1 MKSEKNHQFCI
12 MISINNIYY
21 GFGERYIFEDAS
33 IHITP
38 NDKIGLIGRNGKGKT
53 TLLRLIVGDSSVES
67 GTIEKS
73 KDCKIGF
80 LNQDLLSFKSSNS
93 ILYVAMEAFADALR
107 IQSKID
113 VVLHKMETDY
123 HDDLVEELGKYQTEF
138 ERLDGYTI
146 QSKAEAVLEGL
157 GFSTDDLKKPLN
169 EFSGGWR
176 MRVMLAKI
184 LLQNPSL
191 LLLDEPTN
199 HLDLPS
205 IQWLENYLKSFS
217 GAFILVS
224 HDRQF
229 LDSIC
234 QKTVE
239 VYQRKLRVF
248 KGNYSFYLREKV
260 EQETIDQAAFENQQ
274 KYIKQQ
280 EKFIERFKAKASKAT
295 QAQSKLKA
303 LDKLDKLE
311 AIESEDAAMKLRF
324 KVKTQPGKVLLE
336 IKGLEKS
343 YGENIIIKNSDF
355 ALMRGDKIALIGA
368 NGKGKS
374 TLLRIIADQ
383 ESHIGKR
390 EGGYNVERGFFA
402 QHQLESL
409 DLKNDILTEL
419 IHHAPTK
426 TEQELRAV
434 LGCFLFFGDDV
445 FKKIKVLSGGE
456 KSRVALAKT
465 LLTEANLLL
474 LDEPTNHLDIQSVNV
489 LIDAIKS
496 YEGTAV
502 IVSHDRHFIRE
513 TATKIWYIEDCL
525 LKEYPGNFSEFE
537 KWYDLKI
544 KAPQKNA
551 PNNMEKQNPKKEI
564 NTKSNTK
571 EGQKEKSRLEK
582 NIKNIED
589 ELEKLETEKQNIE
602 SEMEK
607 PSVFGNPEKLAEL
620 TLKFSELD
628 GKEAQLTKDW
638 EQQMIKFESFNQ

>member
-1 MKSEKNHQFCI
+1 
-12 MISINNIYY
+12 MISINNINY
-21 GFGERYIFEDAS
+21 GFGDRYIFEDAS

-38 NDKIGLIGRNGKGKT
+38 NDKMGLVGRNGKGKT
-53 TLLRLIVGDSSVES
+53 TLLKLIVGDASIES
-67 GTIEKS
+67 GIIEKA

-80 LNQDLLSFKSSNS
+80 LNQDLLSVKSEEPIIN
-93 ILYVAMEAFADALR
+93 VAMEAFGDALYFQR
-107 IQSKID
+107 KMDETIA
-113 VVLHKMETDY
+113 KMEAEYSDE
-123 HDDLVEELGKYQTEF
+123 LVEELGKYQSEF

-146 QSKAEAVLEGL
+146 RSKAETVLEGL
-157 GFSTDDLKKPLN
+157 GFTTKELEKPLN

-184 LLQNPSL
+184 LLQEPSL

-205 IQWLENYLKSFS
+205 IQWLEGYLKSFT

-224 HDRQF
+224 HDREF
-229 LDSIC
+229 LDAITT
-234 QKTVE
+234 KTVE

-248 KGNYSFYLREKV
+248 KGNYSYYLSEKE

-311 AIESEDAAMKLRF
+311 AVESDDAVMNLRF
-324 KVKTQPGKVLLE
+324 RVKTQPGKVILD
-336 IKGLEKS
+336 IKKLGKAYEADHP
-343 YGENIIIKNSDF
+343 IIKNSEF
-355 ALMRGDKIALIGA
+355 ALLRGEKIALIGA

-374 TLLRIIADQ
+374 TLLRIIAHQ
-383 ESHIGKR
+383 EKHDGER
-390 EGGYNVERGFFA
+390 NDGFNVERGFFA

-409 DLKNDILTEL
+409 DVKLDILTEL
-419 IHHAPTK
+419 SHHAPHK

-434 LGCFLFFGDDV
+434 LGCFLFNGDDV

-489 LIDAIKS
+489 LMEALQN
-496 YEGTAV
+496 YEGTLV
-502 IVSHDRHFIRE
+502 IVSHDRHFIKRV
-513 TATKIWYIEDCL
+513 ATKIWYIEDCV
-525 LKEYPGNFSEFE
+525 LKQYPGTYDEYDRWYTERE
-537 KWYDLKI
+537 KNK
-544 KAPQKNA
+544 KQEAVAAAPV
-551 PNNMEKQNPKKEI
+551 
-564 NTKSNTK
+564 
-571 EGQKEKSRLEK
+571 KEKKPSNRVTSE
-582 NIKNIED
+582 ED
-589 ELEKLETEKQNIE
+589 KLKKQAAKLEAQIATLEEKKKALGI
-602 SEMEK
+602 EME
-607 PSVFGNPEKLAEL
+607 NPDVYSNPDKLAEYSAQFGKMEADIEAL
-620 TLKFSELD
+620 TSV
-628 GKEAQLTKDW
+628 W
-638 EQQMIKFESFNQ
+638 EEVMMQMEE